1 MKDYLEQ
8 IIKFILEHNPYYN
21 GGYMARPSELR
32 EVFPDDTKG
41 DHFIM
46 ILEDDMRISSRVS
59 ARVDM
64 CASPSVVESNTRI
77 VAMIRGADRFAM
89 VENLVNTLQAL
100 GVRIASMTIDEEAII
115 DKLIKGKEE
124 RDAAKARVGDYSIV
138 SVNFTTS
145 YIIHPKQLSCITSPC
160 SC

>member
-1 MKDYLEQ
+1 MKEYLEQ
-8 IIKFILEHNPYYN
+8 IIKFILEHNPYYS
-21 GGYMARPSELR
+21 GGYMARPSRLR

-46 ILEDDMRISSRVS
+46 ILEDDMRISSRSS
-59 ARVDM
+59 ARADM
-64 CASPSVVESNTRI
+64 CASPAIVESNTRI
-77 VAMIRGADRFAM
+77 VAMIRGADHFAM
-89 VENLVNTLQAL
+89 AENLINTLQAL
-100 GVRIASMTIDEEAII
+100 GVKIGSMTIDEEAII

-124 RDAAKARVGDYSIV
+124 QNAAKARVGDYSIV

-145 YIIHPKQLSCITSPC
+145 YIVHPKQLSCITSPC